1 MRSLSI
7 TENRILITVLILVF
21 VVYIASFSGVIG
33 SNDGSHYALV
43 RSLVEHGTFRVNQSL
58 QWTCEDVATD
68 RERFIGVTD
77 ESDNLGDPVALPR
90 QKDENFYSNKP
101 PGTAF
106 LAIPFY
112 CLGRWMDPWL
122 QNYPPP
128 ATGTAEDRFPH
139 DWFRMEIPF
148 FSEAHKVGFQGSL
161 EDLRRSYIQE
171 WQRQN
176 VVNMLPA
183 ILGTLSTWL
192 VIRLS
197 MQLGAGFWP
206 SLVTGFFVA
215 LGTIQWRY
223 STVLFSHIPSTVTLL
238 LLIDG
243 IASGWSQNRKAGMI
257 FWGVLLGF
265 MVAIQYQ
272 AALFV
277 PFLVIGWVL
286 KFREKISP
294 WLTPLMLS
302 GSAALMSVVLIAS
315 YHQACFGKPWVNPV
329 SRSRYFAYAGR
340 VQEML
345 SGDPWQA
352 MNDLLIQDSA
362 GPEIVLRASRDTESI
377 PAVATA
383 TIQFPLLYESWGW
396 KYADA
401 LRKNCVRIFVGSDTQ
416 RTGFLQGAGLFL
428 VSPFLLFATFGWI
441 VCVRHSGHIGILIV
455 SLIVLQTGFI
465 AFVRQPTGGATYDAR
480 YLMAV
485 IPLWSVGCALL
496 LSRLIPVG
504 TKRKDL
510 DHIQGLTFL
519 RKACQGTGYGIVLIT
534 GVLSV
539 TNMLHSMA
547 VFQRH
552 EMALATSR
560 NPFAPGHVFNWQSRF
575 DACFQSIGNWP
586 LWMSVLMVSVLLFLG
601 QKWLVRKKQL
611 LKGS

>member
-1 MRSLSI
+1 MRSLST
-7 TENRILITVLILVF
+7 TENRILITTLIFVF
-21 VVYIASFSGVIG
+21 SVYIASLSGVVG

-43 RSLVEHGTFRVNQSL
+43 RSLVEHGTFRVNKSL

-68 RERFIGVTD
+68 RERFIGVVDGTD
-77 ESDNLGDPVALPR
+77 SLGDPVVFPR

-106 LAIPFY
+106 LAVPFY
-112 CLGRWMDPWL
+112 YLGRWMDPWL
-122 QNYPPP
+122 QYYPPP
-128 ATGTAEDRFPH
+128 ATGTTEDRFPH

-176 VVNMLPA
+176 VVNILPA
-183 ILGTLSTWL
+183 ILGTLSTWM

-223 STVLFSHIPSTVTLL
+223 STVLFSHILSTVVLL

-243 IASGWSQNRKAGMI
+243 IAAGWSRNRKSGMVL
-257 FWGVLLGF
+257 WGALLGY
-265 MVAIQYQ
+265 MVATQYQ

-286 KFREKISP
+286 KIREEISR
-294 WLTPLMLS
+294 WLIPLMLTGS
-302 GSAALMSVVLIAS
+302 GVLIPVVLIAS
-315 YHQACFGKPWVNPV
+315 YHQSCFGKPWVNPV
-329 SRSRYFAYAGR
+329 SRSRYFAYAGS
-340 VQEML
+340 VEEML
-345 SGDPWQA
+345 SGNPWHA
-352 MNDLLIQDSA
+352 MDDLFIQDSA
-362 GPEIVLRASRDTESI
+362 GPEIVLRPGRDTESI

-396 KYADA
+396 KYADD
-401 LRKNCVRIFVGSDTQ
+401 LRKNCVRMFVGSETQ

-428 VSPFLLFATFGWI
+428 VSPFLLIATFGWI
-441 VCVRHSGHIGILIV
+441 VCSRHSGHLGMLMV

-485 IPLWSVGCALL
+485 IPLWSIGCALL
-496 LSRLIPVG
+496 LNRLVTVG
-504 TKRKDL
+504 AKRKDSNQ
-510 DHIQGLTFL
+510 IQGFTFL
-519 RKACQGTGYGIVLIT
+519 IKACQWTGYGIVLIT

-560 NPFAPGHVFNWQSRF
+560 NPFSPGHVFSWQSRF

-586 LWMSVLMVSVLLFLG
+586 LWLSVLTILVLLFFG
-601 QKWLVRKKQL
+601 KKWLVRKRWL